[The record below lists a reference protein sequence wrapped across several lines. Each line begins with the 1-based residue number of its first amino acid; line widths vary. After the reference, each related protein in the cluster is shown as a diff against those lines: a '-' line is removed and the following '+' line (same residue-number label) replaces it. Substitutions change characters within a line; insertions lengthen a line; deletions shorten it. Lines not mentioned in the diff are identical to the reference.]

1 MTELTCYR
9 TVCTNER
16 LWPSQIGTLVTVIVV
31 VDECETVQA
40 PRKHTLAI
48 NPITAAAIVLLSI
61 STTLLE
67 MLRAADNGG
76 HFISPITK
84 EPTYLVGYAYVDDTD
99 LLQFDMRNNMIT
111 TRHTME
117 QMQMTINR

>member
-16 LWPSQIGTLVTVIVV
+16 LRPSQIGTLVTVIVV

-48 NPITAAAIVLLSI
+48 NPTTAAAIVLLSI

-67 MLRAADNGG
+67 GWTLKWPQHLRVASDYV
-76 HFISPITK
+76 K
-84 EPTYLVGYAYVDDTD
+84 EPC
-99 LLQFDMRNNMIT
+99 
-111 TRHTME
+111 
-117 QMQMTINR
+117 